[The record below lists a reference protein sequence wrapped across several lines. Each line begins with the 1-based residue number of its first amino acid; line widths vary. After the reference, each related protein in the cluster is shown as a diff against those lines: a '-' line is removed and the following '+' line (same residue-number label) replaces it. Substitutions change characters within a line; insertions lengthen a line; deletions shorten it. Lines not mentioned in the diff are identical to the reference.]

1 MASFIGRRRF
11 LATLGGSAVVW
22 TLPARAQQSGGRLYR
37 IGFLGATSPAAA
49 AHLLDAFRDGMRER
63 GYVEGRNLII
73 DYRPPAASPE
83 QNREVAA
90 ELVRGGCDVIL
101 AWTTPLLI
109 AARAATATV
118 PIVFVGVADPVGLGL
133 VASLARPGANAT
145 GITNFAADLS
155 GKMIE
160 MLREIVPGASRL
172 GAVRNPDNP
181 GVTVQLRQIE
191 DAARTLGIDLQVVD
205 ARAPAE
211 FASAFTQLRA
221 GGVQGVV
228 LLADS
233 TLIEHAGSI
242 AALAQA
248 ARLPTVFQRRENV
261 LAGGLLSYGP
271 DIRDA
276 FRQLAGYVDR
286 VLKGVRPADIP
297 VEQPTKIELVINLK
311 TAKALGLE
319 VTWFLQQRADE
330 VIE

>member
-1 MASFIGRRRF
+1 
-11 LATLGGSAVVW
+11 
-22 TLPARAQQSGGRLYR
+22 
-37 IGFLGATSPAAA
+37 
-49 AHLLDAFRDGMRER
+49 MRER
-63 GYVEGRNLII
+63 GYVEGRNLDI
-73 DYRPPAASPE
+73 DYRPPAASQE
-83 QNREVAA
+83 QETELAA
-90 ELVRGGCDVIL
+90 AFVRGGCDVIL
-101 AWTTPLLI
+101 AWTTPSLI

-133 VASLARPGANAT
+133 VASLARPGANVT
-145 GITNFAADLS
+145 GITNFASDLS

-160 MLREIVPGASRL
+160 ILREIVPGVRRL

-191 DAARTLGIDLQVVD
+191 DAARMLVIDLQVVD

-211 FASAFTQLRA
+211 FASAFARLRA
-221 GGVQGVV
+221 RGVQGVV

-233 TLIEHAGSI
+233 TLIEHAASI
-242 AALAQA
+242 AGLAQA

-286 VLKGVRPADIP
+286 VLKGTRPADIP

-319 VTWFLQQRADE
+319 VPWFLQQRADE